1 MEKRTCKIS
10 QKVQET
16 MEHML
21 ECKEAKKI
29 IGGITGIETIMSKN
43 KEELMTIYN
52 YMERFLKTLK

>member
-1 MEKRTCKIS
+1 MLNMSKSSRA
-10 QKVQET
+10 

-29 IGGITGIETIMSKN
+29 IGGITGSETVINEN

-52 YMERFLKTLK
+52 YMDFFFNTDIKKKKI